1 MDLSLNRQELIDLET
16 FCSANGLEILDFTK
30 KCYIVGFNI
39 ERYGLLNQEK
49 VIEVTDTEE
58 LKRMEKKIMDL
69 ENKLEDCINKRKMLE
84 ETNFSL
90 KKEISNFKNN

>member
-16 FCSANGLEILDFTK
+16 FCLANGLGILEFTK
-30 KCYIVGFNI
+30 KCYIIGFNI

-49 VIEVTDTEE
+49 VIEVTDPEE
-58 LKRMEKKIMDL
+58 LKNLENKIMDL
-69 ENKLEDCINKRKMLE
+69 EKKLDDCNNKRKMLE
-84 ETNFSL
+84 ETNFNL

>member
-16 FCSANGLEILDFTK
+16 FCLANGLDILDFTK